1 MRIVRDAINAR
12 SRPFRYACR
21 PRALRTAALQGLGIV
36 LQPTIL
42 LEADVR
48 AGRLVQ
54 LFPEYGL
61 PERPMHIVYLPDRYR
76 SPKLR
81 SFIDFVLERFGE
93 A

>member
-1 MRIVRDAINAR
+1 MPVTGRVKINNGL
-12 SRPFRYACR
+12 
-21 PRALRTAALQGLGIV
+21 ALRTAALQGLGIV

-81 SFIDFVLERFGE
+81 SFIDFVIERFGE
-93 A
+93 PTS

>member
-1 MRIVRDAINAR
+1 MQCSDWPSPAHEHRQRCAIAIF
-12 SRPFRYACR
+12 PIW
-21 PRALRTAALQGLGIV
+21 AALASIV

-76 SPKLR
+76 SPRLR
-81 SFIDFVLERFGE
+81 SFIDFVVERFGE
-93 A
+93 AA